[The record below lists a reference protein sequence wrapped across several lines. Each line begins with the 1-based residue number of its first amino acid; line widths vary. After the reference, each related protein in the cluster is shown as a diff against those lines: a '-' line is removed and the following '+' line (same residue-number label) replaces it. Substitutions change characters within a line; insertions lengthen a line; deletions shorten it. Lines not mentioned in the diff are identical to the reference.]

1 MSLTRKTVTHEIITD
16 RTADGRVLQADVT
29 VANDGLLSMTHTRDW
44 APLSTAASV
53 TVELTA
59 RMAHQIAQ
67 LALAPDPRQET
78 P

>member
-16 RTADGRVLQADVT
+16 RAADGRLLQADVT
-29 VANDGLLSMTHTRDW
+29 VANDGAITMIYTRQD
-44 APLSTAASV
+44 STAVPVS
-53 TVELTA
+53 VELTA

-67 LALAPDPRQET
+67 VALAPDPRQET